1 MPGSTSFEEAFAYA
15 DAIPGWLTRDQAA
28 EMFRRAA
35 EVPAGGT
42 IVEVGTHLG
51 RSAVVLALAARP
63 DVAVVAIDPF
73 LPDWRYGRA
82 DTEAQL
88 RQNLARAGVA
98 DRVEVQA
105 MTSEAARATWGRPVD
120 LVYVDG
126 GHSYWACRDD
136 LGWARWVPA
145 GGRVL
150 VHDAFSSLGVTTALL
165 RHVLP
170 SSNLRYAGRTGS
182 LATLV
187 VGRPT
192 LRDRIR
198 MLGPLPWWL
207 RNLVV
212 KVFLRLRLRPLAAAL
227 GHRDRADPY

>member
-1 MPGSTSFEEAFAYA
+1 MLSPTTFEDAFAHA

-28 EMFRRAA
+28 ELFRLAA

-63 DVAVVAIDPF
+63 GVEVVAIDPF
-73 LPDWRYGRA
+73 LPDWRYGRD
-82 DTEAQL
+82 DTETQL
-88 RQNLARAGVA
+88 RANLATAGVT
-98 DRVEVQA
+98 DRVDVQA
-105 MTSEAARATWGRPVD
+105 VTSEAARATWSRPVD

-145 GGRVL
+145 GGKVL

-170 SSNLRYAGRTGS
+170 SSTLRYAGRTGS

-187 VGRPT
+187 VGRPS
-192 LRDRIR
+192 LRDRVR
-198 MLGPLPWWL
+198 MLAPLPWWL
-207 RNLVV
+207 RNLMV
-212 KVFLRLRLRPLAAAL
+212 KVALRLRLRLVAAAL

>member
-1 MPGSTSFEEAFAYA
+1 MPSPTTFEEAFAHA

-28 EMFRRAA
+28 ELFRLAA
-35 EVPAGGT
+35 AVPPGGT
-42 IVEVGTHLG
+42 IVEIGTHLG
-51 RSAVVLALAARP
+51 RSAVVLGLAARP
-63 DVAVVAIDPF
+63 GVKVVAVDPF

-82 DTEAQL
+82 DSQALL
-88 RQNLARAGVA
+88 RENLAKAGVA
-98 DRVEVQA
+98 GRVEVHA
-105 MTSEAARATWGRPVD
+105 VTSEAARATWSGPVN

-136 LGWARWVPA
+136 LGWASWVPA
-145 GGRVL
+145 DGHVL

-170 SSNLRYAGRTGS
+170 SSALRYAGRTGS

-187 VGRPT
+187 VGRPAF
-192 LRDRIR
+192 RDRARFI
-198 MLGPLPWWL
+198 GQLPWWL

-212 KVFLRLRLRPLAAAL
+212 KVLLRLRLRPLAAVL
-227 GHRDRADPY
+227 GHRGQADPY